1 MVKNV
6 KFVGFCVACI
16 KTDLMFVYW
25 GIEEIY
31 SNTTNIYPAAKKT
44 RKCVTFQLIENK
56 TYMVE
61 VKKCILHVKLT
72 V

>member
-6 KFVGFCVACI
+6 KFVGGCVACI
-16 KTDLMFVYW
+16 MTDLMFVYW

-31 SNTTNIYPAAKKT
+31 SNTTNIYPAAKET
-44 RKCVTFQLIENK
+44 RKRITFQLIENK

-61 VKKCILHVKLT
+61 VKKCMLHV
-72 V
+72 